1 MDKCQVYLGD
11 RRHMYLGAGHRP
23 SPTAIHSDARLLSTY
38 ETKMA
43 ARTGKHSI
51 LRSYEKIG
59 NCERSTF
66 HDASHVFF
74 SLRTV
79 SDMFSGIDTIAGNFL
94 LLCIHS

>member
-1 MDKCQVYLGD
+1 
-11 RRHMYLGAGHRP
+11 MYLGGGHRP
-23 SPTAIHSDARLLSTY
+23 SPTAIHPDARLLSTY

-43 ARTGKHSI
+43 ARTGKHSM

-66 HDASHVFF
+66 HDASHMFF

-79 SDMFSGIDTIAGNFL
+79 SDMFSVIDPIAGNSL
-94 LLCIHS
+94 VLYIHS